1 MCFPMRCRTLT
12 EVKSSNSNMKRYR
25 AILFFILALVPCL
38 LSGQNPDPIEKS
50 LRKNVEFLTD
60 SARLGRKA
68 GSPQELDVARYLHSQ
83 LANAG
88 LIMLS
93 PEEGEDFF
101 LAVGGDTIHSRN
113 VIGIVEGYDPKLKNE
128 YVVVGA
134 HYDHLG
140 TSYLK
145 RDGKDELQVFFGAD
159 DNASGVATLIEVAKQ
174 VAAQSIDFR
183 RSVIFALFGA
193 EELGMVGS
201 WYFLNRSFSEVDN
214 IVAMIN
220 LDMVGR
226 SGRDNRLQVFTADA
240 NIELMGIINT
250 LSGRA
255 LSIAPEYTPT
265 DYFPSDHRLFY
276 EKGIPVALFTSGVH
290 RDYHTVRDTPDKLDY
305 RQMESLVEYVYSM
318 AQVLAERDGR
328 IRAASGKN
336 QGENAEN
343 GGEQSVYTQAAVDKR
358 ATFLHGN
365 EEQFLS
371 KWVYEYI
378 KYPESAIRNGISG
391 KVVAEFVVDAK
402 GKVRDVEIVK
412 GVDEELDAQVMK
424 VIMASPKWKPA
435 QIKGR
440 AVSVKI
446 SIPVEF
452 KLTKSPSFKIKK

>member
-1 MCFPMRCRTLT
+1 MRRIHL
-12 EVKSSNSNMKRYR
+12 
-25 AILFFILALVPCL
+25 LL
-38 LSGQNPDPIEKS
+38 LSALLVLPCAVRAQSIDSVEINLK
-50 LRKNVEFLTD
+50 RNVAYLTD

-68 GSPQELDVARYLHSQ
+68 GSAQELDVARYLHNQ
-83 LANAG
+83 LEKAG
-88 LIMLS
+88 VFMLS
-93 PEEGEDFF
+93 PEDGEDFY
-101 LAVGGDTIHSRN
+101 LTVQGDTIHSRN
-113 VIGIVEGYDPKLKNE
+113 VIGVVEGYDPKLKNE
-128 YVVVGA
+128 YVVIGA

-145 RDGKDELQVFFGAD
+145 RDGEDQLQIFYGAD
-159 DNASGVATLIEVAKQ
+159 DNASGVATLVEVAKQ
-174 VAAQSIDFR
+174 VAAQHYVFR

-226 SGRDNRLQVFTADA
+226 SGRDNRLQVYTADA

-255 LSIAPEYTPT
+255 LSIAPQYTPT

-305 RQMESLVEYVYSM
+305 KQMESLVEYVFAM
-318 AQVLAERDGR
+318 AQVLSDRDGR
-328 IRAASGKN
+328 IRAASSKRTM
-336 QGENAEN
+336 EEAPDKRE
-343 GGEQSVYTQAAVDKR
+343 ERVYTQEAVDKR
-358 ATFLHGN
+358 ASFLHGN
-365 EEQFLS
+365 EEQFLNR
-371 KWVYEYI
+371 WVYEYL
-378 KYPESAIRNGISG
+378 KYPESAIRNGVEG
-391 KVVAEFVVDAK
+391 KVVVEFVVDAK

-412 GVDEELDAQVMK
+412 GVDEELDAQVVK
-424 VIMASPKWKPA
+424 VISASPKWKPA

-440 AVSVKI
+440 EVSVKI
-446 SIPVEF
+446 SLPVEF
-452 KLTKSPSFKIKK
+452 RLTKSPTFKIKK

>member
-1 MCFPMRCRTLT
+1 MRRIHL
-12 EVKSSNSNMKRYR
+12 
-25 AILFFILALVPCL
+25 LL
-38 LSGQNPDPIEKS
+38 LSALLVLPCAVCAQSIDSVGINLK
-50 LRKNVEFLTD
+50 RNVAYLTD

-68 GSPQELDVARYLHSQ
+68 GSAQELDVARYLHNQ
-83 LANAG
+83 LEKAG
-88 LIMLS
+88 VFMLS
-93 PEEGEDFF
+93 PEDGEDFY
-101 LAVGGDTIHSRN
+101 LTVQGDTIHSRN
-113 VIGIVEGYDPKLKNE
+113 VIGVVEGYDPKLKNE
-128 YVVVGA
+128 YVVIGA

-145 RDGKDELQVFFGAD
+145 RDGEDQLQIFYGAD
-159 DNASGVATLIEVAKQ
+159 DNASGVATLVEVAKQ
-174 VAAQSIDFR
+174 VAAQHYVFR

-226 SGRDNRLQVFTADA
+226 SGRDNRLQVYTADA

-255 LSIAPEYTPT
+255 LSIAPQYTPT

-305 RQMESLVEYVYSM
+305 KQMESLVEYVFAM
-318 AQVLAERDGR
+318 AQVLSDRDGR
-328 IRAASGKN
+328 IRAASSKRTMEEAPDK
-336 QGENAEN
+336 GEER
-343 GGEQSVYTQAAVDKR
+343 VYTQEAVDKR
-358 ATFLHGN
+358 ATFLHGT
-365 EEQFLS
+365 EEQFLNR
-371 KWVYEYI
+371 WVYEYL
-378 KYPESAIRNGISG
+378 KYPESAIRNGIEG

-412 GVDEELDAQVMK
+412 GVDEELDAQVVK
-424 VIMASPKWKPA
+424 VISASPKWKPA

-440 AVSVKI
+440 EVSVKI
-446 SIPVEF
+446 SLPVEF
-452 KLTKSPSFKIKK
+452 RLTKSPTFKIKK

>member
-1 MCFPMRCRTLT
+1 MRRIHL
-12 EVKSSNSNMKRYR
+12 
-25 AILFFILALVPCL
+25 LL
-38 LSGQNPDPIEKS
+38 LSALLVLPCIVRAQSIDSVEINLK
-50 LRKNVEFLTD
+50 RNVAYLTD

-68 GSPQELDVARYLHSQ
+68 GSAQELDVARYLHNQ
-83 LANAG
+83 LEKAG
-88 LIMLS
+88 VFMLS
-93 PEEGEDFF
+93 PEDGEDFY
-101 LAVGGDTIHSRN
+101 LTVQGDTIHSRN
-113 VIGIVEGYDPKLKNE
+113 VIGVVEGYDPKLKNE
-128 YVVVGA
+128 YVVIGA

-145 RDGKDELQVFFGAD
+145 RDGEDQLQIFYGAD
-159 DNASGVATLIEVAKQ
+159 DNASGVATLVEVAKQ
-174 VAAQSIDFR
+174 VAAQHYVFR

-226 SGRDNRLQVFTADA
+226 SGRDNRLQVYTADA

-255 LSIAPEYTPT
+255 LSIAPQYTPT

-305 RQMESLVEYVYSM
+305 KQMESLVEYVFAM
-318 AQVLAERDGR
+318 AQVLSDRDGR
-328 IRAASGKN
+328 IRAASSKRTMEEAPDK
-336 QGENAEN
+336 GEER
-343 GGEQSVYTQAAVDKR
+343 VYTQEAVDKR
-358 ATFLHGN
+358 ATFLHGT
-365 EEQFLS
+365 EEQFLNR
-371 KWVYEYI
+371 WVYEYL
-378 KYPESAIRNGISG
+378 KYPESAIRNGVEG

-412 GVDEELDAQVMK
+412 GVDEELDAQVVK
-424 VIMASPKWKPA
+424 VISASPKWKPA

-440 AVSVKI
+440 EVSVKI
-446 SIPVEF
+446 SLPVEF
-452 KLTKSPSFKIKK
+452 RLTKSPTFKIKK

>member
-1 MCFPMRCRTLT
+1 MRRIHL
-12 EVKSSNSNMKRYR
+12 
-25 AILFFILALVPCL
+25 LL
-38 LSGQNPDPIEKS
+38 LSALLVLPCAVRAQSIDSVEINLK
-50 LRKNVEFLTD
+50 RNVAYLTD

-68 GSPQELDVARYLHSQ
+68 GSAQELDVARYLHNQ
-83 LANAG
+83 LEKAG
-88 LIMLS
+88 VFMLS
-93 PEEGEDFF
+93 PEDGEDFY
-101 LAVGGDTIHSRN
+101 LTVQGDTIHSRN
-113 VIGIVEGYDPKLKNE
+113 VIGVVEGYDPKLKNE
-128 YVVVGA
+128 YVVIGA

-145 RDGKDELQVFFGAD
+145 RDGEDQLQIFYGAD
-159 DNASGVATLIEVAKQ
+159 DNASGVATLVEVAKQ
-174 VAAQSIDFR
+174 VAAQHYVFR

-226 SGRDNRLQVFTADA
+226 SGRDNRLQVYTADA

-255 LSIAPEYTPT
+255 LSIAPQYTPT

-305 RQMESLVEYVYSM
+305 KQMESLVEYVFAM
-318 AQVLAERDGR
+318 AQVLSDRDGR
-328 IRAASGKN
+328 IRAASSKRTMEEAPDK
-336 QGENAEN
+336 GEER
-343 GGEQSVYTQAAVDKR
+343 VYTQEAVDKR
-358 ATFLHGN
+358 ATFLHGT
-365 EEQFLS
+365 EEQFLNR
-371 KWVYEYI
+371 WVYEYL
-378 KYPESAIRNGISG
+378 KYPESAIRNGVEG

-424 VIMASPKWKPA
+424 VISASPKWKPA

-440 AVSVKI
+440 EVSVKI
-446 SIPVEF
+446 SLPVEF
-452 KLTKSPSFKIKK
+452 RLTKSPTFKIKK

>member
-1 MCFPMRCRTLT
+1 MRRIHL
-12 EVKSSNSNMKRYR
+12 
-25 AILFFILALVPCL
+25 LL
-38 LSGQNPDPIEKS
+38 LSALLVLPCAVRAQSIDSIEINLK
-50 LRKNVEFLTD
+50 RNVAYLTD

-68 GSPQELDVARYLHSQ
+68 GSAQELDVARYLHNQ
-83 LANAG
+83 LEKAG
-88 LIMLS
+88 VFMLS
-93 PEEGEDFF
+93 PEDGEDFY
-101 LAVGGDTIHSRN
+101 LTVQGDTIHSRN
-113 VIGIVEGYDPKLKNE
+113 VIGVVEGYDPKLKNE
-128 YVVVGA
+128 YVVIGA

-145 RDGKDELQVFFGAD
+145 RDGEDQLQIFYGAD
-159 DNASGVATLIEVAKQ
+159 DNASGVATLVEVAKQ
-174 VAAQSIDFR
+174 VAAQHYVFR

-226 SGRDNRLQVFTADA
+226 SGRDNRLQVYTADA

-255 LSIAPEYTPT
+255 LSIAPQYTPT

-305 RQMESLVEYVYSM
+305 KQMESLVEYVFAM
-318 AQVLAERDGR
+318 AQVLSDRDGR
-328 IRAASGKN
+328 IRAASSKRTMEEAPDK
-336 QGENAEN
+336 GEER
-343 GGEQSVYTQAAVDKR
+343 VYTQEAVDKR
-358 ATFLHGN
+358 ATFLHGT
-365 EEQFLS
+365 EEQFLNR
-371 KWVYEYI
+371 WVYEYL
-378 KYPESAIRNGISG
+378 KYPESAIRNGVEG

-412 GVDEELDAQVMK
+412 GVDEELDAQVVK
-424 VIMASPKWKPA
+424 VISASPKWKPA

-440 AVSVKI
+440 EVSVKI
-446 SIPVEF
+446 SLPVEF
-452 KLTKSPSFKIKK
+452 RLTKSPTFKIKK